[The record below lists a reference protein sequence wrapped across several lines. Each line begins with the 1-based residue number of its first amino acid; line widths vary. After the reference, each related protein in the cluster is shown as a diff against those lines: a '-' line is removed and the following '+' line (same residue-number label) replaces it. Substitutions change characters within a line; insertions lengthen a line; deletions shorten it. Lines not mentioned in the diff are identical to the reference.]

1 MRVAKTFVG
10 QMLIRL
16 FFCLLFFVIFAQR
29 TDIVASRFNLDF
41 LRSHTKKL
49 VSSIA
54 VGLAIS
60 AGSTY
65 TAHSAYAADTVAV
78 GKCLIKSCKKELA
91 QCILN
96 PKCLANVV
104 CLNLCNGRKDE
115 PECQIKCGDQ
125 FENDVVGTFNSCA
138 VSQKKCVPQKQNEG
152 LYPPPSPQSLV
163 KQFDTSIMNG
173 RWYISAGLNKAF
185 DTFDCQVHFFNSPSP
200 GLFFAKLN
208 WRVTEPDGEFFTK
221 NAVQRFVQDPK
232 NPAHLINHDNE
243 YLHYKD
249 DWYVLDYEP
258 DDFVLVYYMGSND
271 AWDGYGGAF
280 VYSRAPTIRP
290 ELIPRLEA
298 AVERMGLKYKW
309 SDFVLTDNTCKP
321 EAESPTILREKYAT
335 RLLITE
341 EQQLQEQLTA
351 ARNAAVNNL
360 FGKTATSTLMNSPTG
375 SSSSPTRQTE
385 EKTAKGESGGTQ
397 DATAATEVEKAEK
410 EKAEK
415 EAEAAAVLQR
425 SVQYLE
431 KELEIFQQEV
441 LKDAALLEQGLEKE
455 LGIIDKNSAK

>member
-1 MRVAKTFVG
+1 MVCR
-10 QMLIRL
+10 IYIW
-16 FFCLLFFVIFAQR
+16 VIVTVFIY
-29 TDIVASRFNLDF
+29 DSSLKILASRF
-41 LRSHTKKL
+41 KL
-49 VSSIA
+49 ALFQSKFRKFISSA
-54 VGLAIS
+54 TVGIAIS
-60 AGSTY
+60 AGIASNS
-65 TAHSAYAADTVAV
+65 HSAYAADTVAV

-96 PKCLANVV
+96 PKCLANII

-115 PECQIKCGDQ
+115 PECQIKCGDL
-125 FENDVVGTFNSCA
+125 FENDVVDTFNACA

-152 LYPPPSPQSLV
+152 LYPPPSTQSTV
-163 KQFDTSIMNG
+163 KAFDTSIMNG

-232 NPAHLINHDNE
+232 NPAHLVNHDNE

-280 VYSRAPTIRP
+280 VYTRSPALRP
-290 ELIPRLEA
+290 ELVPRLEA
-298 AVERMGLKYKW
+298 AVSRMGLKYKW

-335 RLLITE
+335 RLFITE

-351 ARNAAVNNL
+351 ARNSAVNNL
-360 FGKTATSTLMNSPTG
+360 FGKAAGGANSQLSGAGPAG
-375 SSSSPTRQTE
+375 SQGNDVNAVKSVAVAVE
-385 EKTAKGESGGTQ
+385 E
-397 DATAATEVEKAEK
+397 
-410 EKAEK
+410 
-415 EAEAAAVLQR
+415 EAAALRR
-425 SVQYLE
+425 SFAYIE
-431 KELEIFQQEV
+431 KEFDAFQQEI
-441 LKDAALLEQGLEKE
+441 LRDAAKLEQGIEKE
-455 LGIIDKNSAK
+455 IIMELSVKK